1 MIGLLWKDIYYVK
14 YTWKILLFSCI
25 FSILLLLT
33 KEQTVFVTMMIFAL
47 SFRFSFAPFTYDNY
61 SKWSEYQYSLP
72 VSKKTV
78 VCSRYLFGALV
89 FFVCLLLH
97 IINMTLTS
105 QKVEDEYY
113 VLLSTGVIFFIP
125 IAQAVLFPFLYYF
138 GVEKGKLYAI
148 PVFIM
153 IAVIIVSSSS
163 LLSTII
169 SYVNSIIL
177 TIVSIVFM
185 IVCYFYSLSLS
196 IRIENEK
203 VQ

>member
-1 MIGLLWKDIYYVK
+1 MIGLLRKDIYYVK
-14 YTWKILLFSCI
+14 YTWKVLLFM
-25 FSILLLLT
+25 SILGSVILWT
-33 KEQTVFVTMMIFAL
+33 KEQTVFVTMMILAL

-78 VCSRYLFGALV
+78 VCSRYLFGVLV

-105 QKVEDEYY
+105 QKVEDQYY

-125 IAQAVLFPFLYYF
+125 IAQAITFPFLYYF
-138 GVEKGKLYAI
+138 GPEKGKLYTI

-153 IAVIIVSSSS
+153 IAVIIVSSSG

-185 IVCYFYSLSLS
+185 TVCYLYSLSLS

-203 VQ
+203 IK